1 MTYFLLYIKTRLNEG
16 GEVKASELINNCLK
30 KLLDRYFI
38 WFYIISIF
46 IFFSIVSLGAIGF
59 GAEKGIGIR
68 VNNER
73 FPILNFY
80 KYISVLI
87 LGSLFFKL
95 MSDTAMKQNQTF
107 FRVINLYF
115 QKPAQRLWELKKMI
129 FFNGYGF
136 RILVS
141 SIIAIPI
148 VIPFYFS
155 ADIFFNICI
164 AYTAL
169 IFATLLLNAIE
180 TSIYLLEQNFKIN
193 GSVFTIIIF
202 VLGFVANS
210 YFDSIGEVNMSDF
223 GLVLGLLLCSSLGI
237 DYYENIK
244 V

>member
-1 MTYFLLYIKTRLNEG
+1 MTYILLYIKTRLNEG
-16 GEVKASELINNCLK
+16 GEVKASELINNWLK

-46 IFFSIVSLGAIGF
+46 IFFSIVSLVAIGF
-59 GAEKGIGIR
+59 GAEKGIGIM

-80 KYISVLI
+80 KYISVLV

-95 MSDTAMKQNQTF
+95 MSDTAMRQNQTF
-107 FRVINLYF
+107 FHVINLYF
-115 QKPAQRLWELKKMI
+115 QKPAKRLWELKKMI

-148 VIPFYFS
+148 VISFYFS
-155 ADIFFNICI
+155 EEIFFNIFI

-180 TSIYLLEQNFKIN
+180 TSLYLLEQNFKIN
-193 GSVFTIIIF
+193 GSVFTIVLF

-210 YFDSIGEVNMSDF
+210 YLDSIREINMIDF
-223 GLVLGLLLCSSLGI
+223 ELVLGLLLCSSIGI
-237 DYYENIK
+237 DYYVRTK
-244 V
+244 L